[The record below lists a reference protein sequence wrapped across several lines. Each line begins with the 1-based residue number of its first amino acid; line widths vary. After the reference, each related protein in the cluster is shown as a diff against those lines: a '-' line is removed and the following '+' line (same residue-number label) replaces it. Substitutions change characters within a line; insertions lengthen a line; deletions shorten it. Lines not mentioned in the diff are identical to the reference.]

1 MIELNNQFTLMK
13 RKIDAEVVR
22 RFFNDTLVQTAD
34 RLPIEIIPKDRIP
47 SRCCIYKERAMVRYR
62 ILTLLGVDLD
72 NDDDEFKPLGEYV
85 KEVLDKDEPSLP
97 LLTTIKSG
105 CYGCPKDQYRI
116 SDACRGCF
124 ARPCMANCPR
134 DAIVFINGQAHIQ
147 DDRCVR
153 CGKCMEVCPFHAVV
167 HIPVPCEEACPVN
180 AIHKNE
186 QGFVEVEHEKCI
198 GCGKCVRSCPFGAIV
213 ERSELLHV
221 LKRLKSGDKVV
232 AMIAPAI
239 DGQFPGTL
247 GQIKSALKAA
257 GFTDVF
263 EVAKG
268 AEVTSVREGVEL
280 VEKIESKQGYMTT
293 SCCSSYMELIPK
305 HLPFL
310 KERYSDAYSPMA
322 YSAEIC
328 KKEDPER
335 KTVFIGPCL
344 SKRVEANKKYRDII
358 DGVITFAELAA
369 IFMAKDI
376 DVREMPEESLGDD
389 SSFGDCREYA
399 VTGGVAGCVL
409 SRLKDPSSVK
419 IMNIDGIDKKTVRLM
434 STWQKKAPDVDLV
447 EVMTCQGGCI
457 AGPGT
462 IVKPQVA
469 LRLRQ
474 ANKAAAAKKA

>member
-1 MIELNNQFTLMK
+1 
-13 RKIDAEVVR
+13 
-22 RFFNDTLVQTAD
+22 
-34 RLPIEIIPKDRIP
+34 
-47 SRCCIYKERAMVRYR
+47 MVRYR
-62 ILTLLGVDLD
+62 ILTLRGVDLD

-116 SDACRGCF
+116 SDACRGCI
-124 ARPCMANCPR
+124 ARPCMANFPR

-221 LKRLKSGDKVV
+221 LKMLKSGDKVV